1 VKNSPL
7 VSLDVEARAIV
18 PKRYSM
24 KKLLIF
30 ILLFTAQAVT
40 LAVAEQAA
48 DLSVTNAYIR
58 TMPPGQTKTAGF
70 LSVTNNGAL
79 SCQLTSAKS
88 SLSSRIEFHEHQHS
102 QGMMRMR
109 PVAAVVVPPGETV
122 VFAPGALHIMLFN
135 IDDALEAG
143 DITQMQLA
151 TDQCG
156 SISFDA
162 EVRSLVKKSK
172 PMDAMH
178 H

>member
-1 VKNSPL
+1 
-7 VSLDVEARAIV
+7 
-18 PKRYSM
+18 M

-30 ILLFTAQAVT
+30 TLLFTAQAVT

-122 VFAPGALHIMLFN
+122 VFAPGGATYYAVQYRCRSGSWRYYA
-135 IDDALEAG
+135 DAVSH
-143 DITQMQLA
+143 
-151 TDQCG
+151 G
-156 SISFDA
+156 S
-162 EVRSLVKKSK
+162 VRVN
-172 PMDAMH
+172 
-178 H
+178 